1 MRYEESRV
9 GRSLAWPWAASG
21 RKEWWY
27 HGVHDPVSGAYF
39 SFFFI
44 RMPMMDS
51 FRCLLFRPGLPAVQA
66 EWKGWL
72 RSRGKTGAVD
82 LEAKSG
88 SLHVRFSGSAE
99 TGWTLHLESSTLS
112 ADVGIQPGL
121 PPFLRR
127 EEQFQADYTLLH
139 FFGNRV
145 EGTVWAGSQ
154 EMSLRGPG
162 YGDHCFGLVPRR
174 SGWHWLAVQDE
185 RYALSVLRNVGPYAQ
200 NYAQAY
206 DAGPSPESGRWIRL
220 DPTPLFELDSEDPWA
235 RPWKVVGPDLDLEVK
250 ILSVSSLPERIPPL
264 VPIVVK
270 LDHEEAHVQAMG
282 RLRLDGNWR
291 EVGPLHGVLERHH
304 GTW

>member
-9 GRSLAWPWAASG
+9 GRSLAWPWAKSG

-27 HGVHDPVSGAYF
+27 HGVHDPASGAYF

-44 RMPMMDS
+44 RMPLMDS
-51 FRCLLFRPGLPAVQA
+51 FRCILFRPGLPTVQA
-66 EWKGWL
+66 QWKGWL
-72 RSRGKTGAVD
+72 CSRGGVGQIN
-82 LEAKSG
+82 LEAKSA

-99 TGWTLHLESSTLS
+99 VGWNLLVESPDLS
-112 ADVGIQPGL
+112 ADVRSVATL

-145 EGTVWAGSQ
+145 EGMIRMGSQ
-154 EMSLRGPG
+154 KLSIRGPG
-162 YGDHCFGLVPRR
+162 YGDHCFGAVPRR

-185 RYALSVLRNVGPYAQ
+185 RYSLAVLRNVGPYAQ

-206 DAGPSPESGRWIRL
+206 DVGPSPESGRWIRL
-220 DPTPLFELDSEDPWA
+220 DPTPLFELESEDPWNA
-235 RPWKVVGPDLDLEVK
+235 PWKLGGADLDLEVE
-250 ILSVSSLPERIPPL
+250 ILSVSALPERIPPL
-264 VPIVVK
+264 LPVVVN
-270 LDHEEAHVQAMG
+270 LDHEEAHVRATG
-282 RLRLDGNWR
+282 RVRLDGNWR
-291 EVGPLHGVLERHH
+291 DVGPLHGVLERHH